1 MSSTPRPVI
10 LYGDS
15 LLLQG
20 VRAALKRRPDVEL
33 HVLGPA
39 LERPLDLI
47 RACCP
52 AVFIFD
58 LAAVSPDF
66 QLALLQQP
74 GLRLVGLEPR
84 RTRLWSRPRG
94 RRRPT
99 SPQTCSTS
107 FTGLESRAAN
117 PTIFDLDALAAGAY
131 LCPVNSADPAAVA
144 AAALVIGIDL
154 ETNRAVL
161 WVEQHMEG
169 LDHP

>member
-1 MSSTPRPVI
+1 MSSTPRSVI

-20 VRAALKRRPDVEL
+20 VRAALARRPDVEL

-74 GLRLVGLEPR
+74 GLRLVGLEPE
-84 RTRLWSRPRG
+84 THQAMVWSARQEVAR
-94 RRRPT
+94 
-99 SPQTCSTS
+99 
-107 FTGLESRAAN
+107 
-117 PTIFDLDALAAGAY
+117 
-131 LCPVNSADPAAVA
+131 VA
-144 AAALVIGIDL
+144 ADL
-154 ETNRAVL
+154 
-161 WVEQHMEG
+161 
-169 LDHP
+169 LDVVYWSGVQGGQCDDL